1 MKITFSSPQEQTQ
14 AVGVNLLGPLISQ
27 LQNGVQARVLK
38 EAAFVL
44 ESPTKKDKAGTLK
57 TSILLS
63 EQPFLALVLQC
74 LRSQEEQRETLLSSL
89 LKQLQ
94 DYVQKAKEASLRND
108 FILCLNEVVL
118 QNKFFNRSRYRNRP
132 FFYQSFQAFKKS
144 IFEG

>member
-1 MKITFSSPQEQTQ
+1 MS
-14 AVGVNLLGPLISQ
+14 LLGTLISQ

-44 ESPTKKDKAGTLK
+44 ESPTKKDKAGALK

-94 DYVQKAKEASLRND
+94 DYVQKAKEASPKEL
-108 FILCLNEVVL
+108 FHLML
-118 QNKFFNRSRYRNRP
+118 K
-132 FFYQSFQAFKKS
+132 
-144 IFEG
+144 